1 MTQFLIMFLIFW
13 LWENLPASYV
23 HRDVSHRQCTF
34 HPALVRLIHIMKWL
48 RDFRYLALWERP
60 WAAAHRKHH
69 TVSVTETENDPHSPY
84 NKSLWFL
91 ITRQRDWLTEEEIDK
106 WTKHDKFVRTKFD
119 DFLEK
124 VRIGPYLLLAIFTYF
139 FSWPGII
146 LWLACLAT
154 RPIPGFFNYCA
165 HVWPGYI
172 NAPNRGADRSRN
184 LFPLMGLIYGGEE
197 IHGNHHRWPNRVNFA
212 VRWWEVDLGYCMIKV
227 LSWVGLV
234 KFNYSLPSITEELK
248 VQFIK

>member
-1 MTQFLIMFLIFW
+1 MLEIFIMFLIFW
-13 LWENLPASYV
+13 FWENLPAIYV
-23 HRDVSHRQCTF
+23 HRDSSHRQCTF
-34 HPALVRLIHIMKWL
+34 HPALVRVIHVMKWL
-48 RDFRYLALWERP
+48 RSFKYNAGWERL

-69 TVSVTETENDPHSPY
+69 AVANTETSNDPHSPY
-84 NKSLWFL
+84 IKPFWFMV
-91 ITRQRDWLTEEEIDK
+91 TKQRDWLTEEEIEN
-106 WTKHDKFVRTKFD
+106 WTRNDRWPRTKFD
-119 DFLEK
+119 DLLERFR
-124 VRIGPYLLLAIFTYF
+124 VGPYILLAVFLYF

-154 RPIPGFFNYCA
+154 HVIPGYFNYCA

-184 LFPLMGLIYGGEE
+184 LFPFMGLIYGGEE

-212 VRWWEVDLGYCMIKV
+212 VRWWEIDLGYALVKL

-234 KFNYSLPSITEELK
+234 KFNYPLPPVTEELK
-248 VQFIK
+248 VKFIK